1 MISMTLLEKLN
12 NIASP
17 KLLQCPTGQASSLDQ
32 FWDIVVAPLLPSK
45 ETIIR
50 WHELLVKY
58 VNSDYPTSFI
68 SLYIRKILKSTTK
81 LSRASCMMTGTRFFQ
96 KNIQRMVILRKNRW
110 ERNSL

>member
-12 NIASP
+12 NIASS

-50 WHELLVKY
+50 
-58 VNSDYPTSFI
+58 
-68 SLYIRKILKSTTK
+68 
-81 LSRASCMMTGTRFFQ
+81 
-96 KNIQRMVILRKNRW
+96 
-110 ERNSL
+110 